1 MTEQF
6 RSWFKEN
13 HTLVVFLGAQLVT
26 LGAAAAWMIAY
37 SVKLETRVTILE
49 TRGAEYSVARMNKTD
64 ERITIIEQRQQ
75 RNEAQI
81 ERIVTI
87 LTKDL
92 PGGRP

>member
-1 MTEQF
+1 MTEL

-37 SVKLETRVTILE
+37 SVKLETRVMILE
-49 TRGAEYSVARMNKTD
+49 TRGAEYSVARMNRTD

-81 ERIVTI
+81 ERMVDA
-87 LTKDL
+87 LTSGLKK
-92 PGGRP
+92 

>member
-1 MTEQF
+1 VTEL

-37 SVKLETRVTILE
+37 SVKLETRVMILE
-49 TRGAEYSVARMNKTD
+49 TRGAEYSVARMNRTD

-81 ERIVTI
+81 ERMVDA
-87 LTKDL
+87 LTSGLKK
-92 PGGRP
+92 